1 MKKTLIFLLTLVFG
15 AGMARADV
23 LAEWT
28 FNDNSSL
35 AAALG
40 SSGVAAGATVSGLA
54 FNASLPSL
62 RSSPTSCLLS
72 GRKNTVHHKN
82 IRRAKTKDK

>member
-54 FNASLPSL
+54 F
-62 RSSPTSCLLS
+62 
-72 GRKNTVHHKN
+72 
-82 IRRAKTKDK
+82 